1 MTSISRQEESRITI
15 RFLLERDPDNAAS
28 DVRDRAGRV
37 RGRLPDEIDEP
48 IIQKT
53 EADAQSTLYI
63 SMFSDR
69 YSQLEISDFADRYVK
84 EALQTVPGVAEVR
97 IFGERRY
104 SMRIWLDPERMAAY
118 GLTTQDVETALRAQ
132 NRSEEHTSE
141 LQSLMRISYAVFCLK
156 KKNNIVKIHIMK
168 QITI

>member
-1 MTSISRQEESRITI
+1 MRISDWS
-15 RFLLERDPDNAAS
+15 S
-28 DVRDRAGRV
+28 DVCSSDLPLSSPCCDRAGRV

-63 SMFSDR
+63 SLFSDR

-118 GLTTQDVETALRAQ
+118 GLTTQDRKRTRL
-132 NRSEEHTSE
+132 
-141 LQSLMRISYAVFCLK
+141 
-156 KKNNIVKIHIMK
+156 
-168 QITI
+168 

>member
-1 MTSISRQEESRITI
+1 MTSISRQEENRITI

-97 IFGERRY
+97 IFGEHR
-104 SMRIWLDPERMAAY
+104 
-118 GLTTQDVETALRAQ
+118 
-132 NRSEEHTSE
+132 
-141 LQSLMRISYAVFCLK
+141 QSVVSGKGVSVGVDLGG
-156 KKNNIVKIHIMK
+156 
-168 QITI
+168 